1 VRIFDMNWMQVEE
14 YLKRDDRIVLPIGS
28 TEQHGFLSLGT
39 DAILAERVSVEA
51 AEPLGIPVLPVMP
64 FGLAPYFS
72 AYPGSM
78 TLRISTY
85 LEVIRDL
92 LDSIAGH
99 GFRRIAVVN
108 GHGGNAPA
116 AGLIREWVCQPR
128 PQRVQVLFH
137 SWWNAPKTAAAGDQ
151 FDTEQ
156 FHAGWVESFPWTRVE
171 GGEVPTESA
180 TVIPRD
186 QANNM
191 TSDEIRELAP
201 DGNMGGAYQ
210 RSDEDIQTVWRAG
223 VAEVRELLESGWL
236 R

>member
-1 VRIFDMNWMQVEE
+1 MNWMQVEE
-14 YLKRDDRIVLPIGS
+14 YLNRDDRIVLPVGS

-39 DAILAERVSVEA
+39 DAILAERVSIEA
-51 AEPLGIPVLPVMP
+51 AEPLGIPVLPVLP

-92 LDSIAGH
+92 LDSLAGH

-128 PQRVQVLFH
+128 PERVQVLFH
-137 SWWNAPKTAAAGDQ
+137 SWWNAPGTAAAGNR

-156 FHAGWVESFPWTRVE
+156 FHAGWVESFPWTRVP
-171 GGEVPTESA
+171 GAAPVPTEPA
-180 TVIPRD
+180 TVIPRE

-191 TSDEIRELAP
+191 TPNEIRELAP

-210 RSDEDIQTVWRAG
+210 RSDEDMQQVWQAG